1 MLGLVGPS
9 TRDSVA
15 TRFQSMLRVM
25 DRGGRLR
32 SESAAATE
40 GSWALGRVH
49 LGVLQPERQPARVGE
64 VSVLFHGDLANESE
78 LRARLAQL
86 GEPPQSG
93 AAAIV
98 AESCVVRARVSA
110 RAMRR
115 AASAS
120 SVSSR

>member
-9 TRDSVA
+9 ARDSVA

-25 DRGGRLR
+25 DRGDRLR
-32 SESAAATE
+32 SETAVASD
-40 GSWALGRVH
+40 GRWALGRVH
-49 LGVLQPERQPARVGE
+49 LGVLQPDRQPARVGQ

-98 AESCVVRARVSA
+98 AALYRRIGPEIARDLRGA
-110 RAMRR
+110 FA
-115 AASAS
+115 
-120 SVSSR
+120 